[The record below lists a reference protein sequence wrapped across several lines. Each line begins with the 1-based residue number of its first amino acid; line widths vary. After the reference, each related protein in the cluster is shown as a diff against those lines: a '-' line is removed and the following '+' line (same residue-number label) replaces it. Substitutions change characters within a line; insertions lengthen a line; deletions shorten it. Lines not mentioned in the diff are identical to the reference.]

1 MTAIPEGIAIH
12 RRDLATQWCD
22 TWWMPLSPGER
33 DRADRYRRD
42 DDRRRS
48 VAGRH
53 LIRTTLAPLLACAA
67 SAVPIAIDR
76 HGRPVVDGAP
86 AFSLSHAGD
95 QVALAVAPVGVA
107 LTVGIDIEV
116 VRDDIDPLALGR
128 RVFAGAE
135 LTALQSAG
143 DRIALF
149 FRLWTIK
156 EALLKAAGRG
166 LSIDPRTV
174 RIDAESDPP
183 AIVDAPAALGLRG
196 CVVLPCPPGY
206 AAALAWGT

>member
-1 MTAIPEGIAIH
+1 MTAIPDGIAIH

-42 DDRRRS
+42 DDRRRF

-53 LIRTTLAPLLACAA
+53 LIRTTLASLLACPAA
-67 SAVPIAIDR
+67 AVPIAIDR
-76 HGRPVVDGAP
+76 HGRPGVDGAP

-95 QVALAVAPVGVA
+95 QVVLAVAPVGVA
-107 LTVGIDIEV
+107 LSVGIDIEML
-116 VRDDIDPLALGR
+116 RDDIDPLALGR

-166 LSIDPRTV
+166 LLIDPRTV
-174 RIDAESDPP
+174 CVDVESDPP
-183 AIVDAPAALGLRG
+183 ALIRAPAELDLRG
-196 CVVLPCPPGY
+196 CAVLPCPPGH
-206 AAALAWGT
+206 AGAIGWGQ